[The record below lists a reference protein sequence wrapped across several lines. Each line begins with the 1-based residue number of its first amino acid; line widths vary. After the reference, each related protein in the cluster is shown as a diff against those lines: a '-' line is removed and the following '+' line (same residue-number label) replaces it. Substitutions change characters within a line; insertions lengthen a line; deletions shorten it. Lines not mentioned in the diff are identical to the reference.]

1 MTTSAP
7 VTEDLNPHHIA
18 RRQFDLAAPFVGDL
32 KGWRG
37 IAEWLFEPDRA
48 VTVYLPV
55 VMDDG
60 FVHLFRG
67 YRVLHS
73 DTRGP
78 GKGGI
83 RFHPTVR
90 EDEVKALATWMSWKC
105 ALLNIPFG
113 GAKGG
118 VACDPTTMSLD
129 EKRRVTRRFV
139 AALGDNIGPHTDVP
153 APDMYTDALTMAWI
167 YDTYS
172 MMHPGENNLPVVT
185 GKPLDLG
192 GIPGRA
198 DATARG
204 SLYSTEH
211 FLEIG
216 GLAGKNS
223 LEGATIAIQGFG
235 NAGRHAARLYQD
247 AGATILAVSDTK
259 GGIYD
264 QGGLDVA
271 KVEAQKDDAGTVVG
285 YPGAEPL
292 DPKQVLEVPCDIL
305 IPAALENQITAENA
319 ERIQTR
325 LIVEAANGPV
335 TPTADRILAD
345 REIRILPDILANAGG
360 VVVSYF
366 EWVQNLENSQWEEH
380 DVHAKLKSKMFKAT
394 EQVVTK
400 RVALADSMQYYQ
412 DRWVGARPESE
423 PPIEPDL
430 RIAAYVIAIERCRT
444 ASEQRGVWP

>member
-1 MTTSAP
+1 MSTSAP
-7 VTEDLNPHHIA
+7 AQEDLNPHHIA
-18 RRQFDLAAPFVGDL
+18 RRQFELAAPFVGDL

-37 IAEWLFEPDRA
+37 IAEWLFEPDRT

-78 GKGGI
+78 GKGGV
-83 RFHPTVR
+83 RFHPSVD

-105 ALLNIPFG
+105 ALVNIPFG

-118 VACDPTTMSLD
+118 VQCDPTTMSLD

-139 AALGDNIGPHTDVP
+139 AALGDNIGPHTDIP
-153 APDMYTDALTMAWI
+153 APDVYTDALTMAWI

-172 MMHPGENNLPVVT
+172 MMHPGENNLPCVT
-185 GKPLDLG
+185 GKPVDLG
-192 GIPGRA
+192 GIPGRS

-204 SLYSTEH
+204 CLYVTEH

-216 GLAGKNS
+216 GLPGLHS
-223 LEGATIAIQGFG
+223 LEGATVAIQGYG
-235 NAGRHAARLYQD
+235 NAGRHAARLYQE
-247 AGATILAVSDTK
+247 AGATIVAVSDTK
-259 GGIYD
+259 GGIHD
-264 QGGLDVA
+264 PGGLDVA
-271 KVEAQKDDAGTVVG
+271 KVGEHKDDTGTVVG
-285 YPGAEPL
+285 FPGVEQLA
-292 DPKQVLEVPCDIL
+292 PKQVLEVPCDVL
-305 IPAALENQITAENA
+305 IPAALENQITTENVG
-319 ERIQTR
+319 RIQTK

-335 TPTADRILAD
+335 TPMADRILGE
-345 REIRILPDILANAGG
+345 RETRLIPDILANAGG

-366 EWVQNLENSQWEEH
+366 EWVQNLENSAWEEH
-380 DVHAKLKSKMFKAT
+380 EVHEKLRTKMHRAT

-400 RVALADSMQYYQ
+400 RVALAESLEWYR
-412 DRWVGARPESE
+412 DRWLGARPDSE
-423 PPIEPDL
+423 APVDPDL
-430 RIAAYVIAIERCRT
+430 RIAAYVIAIERCRQ
-444 ASEQRGVWP
+444 AAEQRGVWP